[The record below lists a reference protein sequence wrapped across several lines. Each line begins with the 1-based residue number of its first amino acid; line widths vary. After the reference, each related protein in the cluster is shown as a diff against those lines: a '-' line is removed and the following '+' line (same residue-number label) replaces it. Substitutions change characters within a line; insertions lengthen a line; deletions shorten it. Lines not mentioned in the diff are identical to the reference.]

1 MSSAALASIKRQYFL
16 AYAVLG
22 SLSPF
27 LAVFLQQ
34 KGLGNPEIGLAIG
47 VSSVSVLLMPVLL
60 SYLADSRLDS
70 RHIMAASFG
79 VSGLGVVGLHF
90 SPSFWPVMLF
100 LCLHSFGYAAVFPLL
115 DALTFA
121 AQQENSDAN
130 RKTTPYHLIRV
141 WGSIGF
147 IVPGVGLFFLL
158 RRGAAFDVVLLSTLA
173 CCGLSAINSL
183 RLPAPDS
190 SAATEDNAVRERL
203 SSSLPTADA
212 ARAMR
217 RAPVL
222 IFCLSLFLAGVANAA
237 FYTFF
242 PLYLT
247 DVVGLAKAWIAPI
260 SNVAVVFE
268 IFFMLGFQWLLGR
281 FGLKRL
287 LMLGMVCL
295 VLRLGALALFPIP
308 AVVVGTQLVHGLI
321 VVALF
326 VAPVIYL
333 NQQAGATFRNS
344 IQGLY
349 TMTVS
354 GTSRILGSFIA
365 GYIAKESLPLLFVSS
380 AALTLVAAALLL
392 FAFHDQLT
400 PNAA

>member
-1 MSSAALASIKRQYFL
+1 
-16 AYAVLG
+16 
-22 SLSPF
+22 
-27 LAVFLQQ
+27 
-34 KGLGNPEIGLAIG
+34 
-47 VSSVSVLLMPVLL
+47 
-60 SYLADSRLDS
+60 
-70 RHIMAASFG
+70 
-79 VSGLGVVGLHF
+79 
-90 SPSFWPVMLF
+90 
-100 LCLHSFGYAAVFPLL
+100 
-115 DALTFA
+115 
-121 AQQENSDAN
+121 
-130 RKTTPYHLIRV
+130 LIRV